1 MKKKRKRT
9 ITAAVYLFLC
19 LVTLFLIWV
28 NHDLMDMRVV
38 PKQSLR
44 DDVNRYMRSVLREEP
59 LDPSLEIID
68 DAMSW

>member
-1 MKKKRKRT
+1 
-9 ITAAVYLFLC
+9 
-19 LVTLFLIWV
+19 
-28 NHDLMDMRVV
+28 MDMRVV

>member
-1 MKKKRKRT
+1 MHG
-9 ITAAVYLFLC
+9 LFEERAREHGIK
-19 LVTLFLIWV
+19 LIWV

-38 PKQSLR
+38 PRQNLR

-68 DAMSW
+68 DAQSW